1 LETHFGN
8 ELIEAVMEK
17 NGIIAVVE
25 AVVDGL
31 AEHRHVHVGV
41 HDLLGHARHHPWWF
55 KKKEVI

>member
-1 LETHFGN
+1 
-8 ELIEAVMEK
+8 MEK